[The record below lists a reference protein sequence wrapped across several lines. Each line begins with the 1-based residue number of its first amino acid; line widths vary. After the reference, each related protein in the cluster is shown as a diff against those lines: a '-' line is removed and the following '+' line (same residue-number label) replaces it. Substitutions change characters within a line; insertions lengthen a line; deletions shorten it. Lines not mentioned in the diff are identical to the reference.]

1 MSSRSSS
8 SRCDSVLRAL
18 RARGMEET
26 FFVSLIDRSIINRT

>member
-18 RARGMEET
+18 RADGEDLFYVT
-26 FFVSLIDRSIINRT
+26 N